1 MKTTLTTLKH
11 LGFGL
16 ITIVLFLA
24 AAGCSK
30 TKPDAVALKGT
41 WQAQENGKPAG
52 SLVLADGNLEYH
64 GADPREWY
72 KATYT
77 LHEDTNPK
85 QMIIMINDCPFTNY
99 VGKTANAIYRIE
111 NGVLTIAGCEPG
123 NPAMPTGFGG
133 PGVRL
138 MSFKMQ

>member
-1 MKTTLTTLKH
+1 MKTILTPLKR

-16 ITIVLFLA
+16 ITIALLL

-30 TKPDAVALKGT
+30 TKPDAVTLKGT

-52 SLVLADGNLEYH
+52 SLTLDNGDLEYR

-85 QMIIMINDCPFTNY
+85 QIIILINDCPFTNY

-111 NGVLTIAGCEPG
+111 NGVLTIAGHEPG
-123 NPAMPTGFGG
+123 NPAIPTSFGG
-133 PGVRL
+133 PGVRQ
-138 MSFKMQ
+138 MSFKLQ